1 MKSIN
6 EEQPEYDEKIL
17 AALTFT
23 KETKSF
29 SDSINMIELVD
40 WLESVSHTVLVRNE
54 DGLFIVGPLQWKPEY
69 QGLVTHW
76 MPYPEHPLLKKEKE
90 NG

>member
-1 MKSIN
+1 MKSIK
-6 EEQPEYDEKIL
+6 EEQPEQNEIIL

-23 KETKSF
+23 EETKSI
-29 SDSINMIELVD
+29 SEGIDMSEIAE
-40 WLESVSHTVLVRNE
+40 WLRGISHAVFIRNE
-54 DGLFIVGPLQWKPEY
+54 VGLFIVGPVQWKPEY

-90 NG
+90 HG